1 MNPFSALNYSKANLN
16 ELNRHFAN
24 SDLCKPALISDL
36 NSYWSD
42 LRLEVT
48 NACLHLVP
56 KTNCSQRKYPRYFT
70 PCIRHK
76 LNCIRTLRRRIRRN
90 ATLHS
95 ISRLENMEL
104 ELLTLT
110 QTARANYEAHLTA
123 TFLEIPKNFLGI
135 LKIWTSLTIPYQTSS
150 FINLP
155 QFTIQSSK
163 QTSST
168 DCSIPLSPPVLMFCL
183 QSDVSQPPIPS

>member
-1 MNPFSALNYSKANLN
+1 MPVSILSQ
-16 ELNRHFAN
+16 
-24 SDLCKPALISDL
+24 KP
-36 NSYWSD
+36 
-42 LRLEVT
+42 
-48 NACLHLVP
+48 
-56 KTNCSQRKYPRYFT
+56 NCSQRKYPRYFT

-76 LNCIRTLRRRIRRN
+76 LNCIRILRRRIRRN

-123 TFLEIPKNFLGI
+123 MFSRDPKKLIGLYEN
-135 LKIWTSLTIPYQTSS
+135 LTIPYQTSS

-155 QFTIQSSK
+155 QFTIQSFK
-163 QTSST
+163 QTTST
-168 DCSIPLSPPVLMFCL
+168 DSSIPLSPPVFMFCL